1 MRSNLKRAKL
11 DGQNNRDSEP
21 LGVTFDMNARQR
33 IVESVLYMCDHF
45 AKRYSAFCGIPYAVR
60 TVHQTPFGEISS
72 GRSLSM
78 RFARPGYNGRVNS
91 KL

>member
-21 LGVTFDMNARQR
+21 LGVTFDTNARQQ
-33 IVESVLYMCDHF
+33 IVESDYMCNHF
-45 AKRYSAFCGIPYAVR
+45 AERYGAFCGIPYAVR